1 MELKRLFDIP
11 YYQKEIY
18 PKSDALNAKENG
30 AWKKYS
36 IDDCIDNINKVSL
49 ALLASGIVKE
59 DKISLISNNRPEW
72 NFVDFGIMQVGAVNV
87 PVYPTI
93 TEADYVFIFNDA
105 EVKIVFVSSEE
116 LYQKVQNIR
125 SQVPTL
131 KEVITFNKV
140 NGATHFSEFLERCKN
155 GSNDELQSRMK
166 AANKDDLAT
175 IIYTSGTTGFP
186 KGVMLSH
193 WNVLSDVIAAKPL
206 MPVGEKDKALSF
218 LPLNHSFEK
227 MILYLYITYG
237 ISTYYAESMD
247 TIGDNLREVKP
258 QIMTCVPR
266 LLEKVYEKI
275 LAKGQDLKGIKRA
288 MFFWALSLG
297 ERWDN
302 QKSNGLWYKIQLA
315 IANKLVF
322 SKWREA
328 LGGELRCVV
337 TGSAPMQQKLTRIF
351 TAAKIVVMEGYGLTE
366 TSPAT
371 NVNHY
376 NLENNM
382 IGTVGPAIPGVEI
395 KIAEDGEILVR
406 GDIVM
411 KGYYKRPDLTAE
423 VIDKDGWLHTG
434 DIGEFVQNKFL
445 KITDRKKELF
455 KTSGGKYVAPQPIE
469 NKFKEELLIE
479 QMMVVGVNRKFP
491 AALIVPSSNNLRV
504 WCEKHGIKF
513 TNTKEMVLNDEV
525 KKKYNELVEVNNKL
539 FGHSE
544 QIKRF
549 TLVPDE
555 WTIAEGELT
564 PTLKLKRKF
573 IEKKYENEIE
583 GMYRE

>member
-382 IGTVGPAIPGVEI
+382 IGTVG
-395 KIAEDGEILVR
+395 
-406 GDIVM
+406 
-411 KGYYKRPDLTAE
+411 
-423 VIDKDGWLHTG
+423 
-434 DIGEFVQNKFL
+434 
-445 KITDRKKELF
+445 
-455 KTSGGKYVAPQPIE
+455 
-469 NKFKEELLIE
+469 
-479 QMMVVGVNRKFP
+479 
-491 AALIVPSSNNLRV
+491 
-504 WCEKHGIKF
+504 
-513 TNTKEMVLNDEV
+513 
-525 KKKYNELVEVNNKL
+525 
-539 FGHSE
+539 
-544 QIKRF
+544 
-549 TLVPDE
+549 
-555 WTIAEGELT
+555 
-564 PTLKLKRKF
+564 
-573 IEKKYENEIE
+573 
-583 GMYRE
+583 